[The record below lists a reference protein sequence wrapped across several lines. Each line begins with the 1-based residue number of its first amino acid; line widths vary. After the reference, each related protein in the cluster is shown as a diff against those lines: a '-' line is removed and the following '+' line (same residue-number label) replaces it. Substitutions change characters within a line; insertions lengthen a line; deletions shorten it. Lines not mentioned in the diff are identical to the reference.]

1 MECTKYLNM
10 ISTYVDEEAP
20 SLERQA
26 LEKHFASCPSCRAEL
41 TKQLALKD
49 MIKTSFERTVDVDMS
64 RDIMS
69 MIRQQQPKTVVKKVS
84 FMKKIS
90 VFAAAAAA
98 VFVLAMAAVMTLGTE
113 DTQIAG
119 NEKLE
124 EYVIEH
130 VGAGVIDF
138 NGELATV
145 NLEK

>member
-1 MECTKYLNM
+1 M

-20 SLERQA
+20 SLERQV
-26 LEKHFASCPSCRAEL
+26 LEKHFASCPSCRGEL
-41 TKQLALKD
+41 TRQLALKD
-49 MIKTSFERTVDVDMS
+49 MIKTSFERTVDIDMS
-64 RDIMS
+64 GDIMS

-84 FMKKIS
+84 FMKKMS

-98 VFVLAMAAVMTLGTE
+98 VFVLAMAAIMTLGTE